1 MRLTQAPPVLH
12 VPSNRPALPTLF
24 ASAGLTADVI
34 QEIDH
39 LVVGVGGLVHE
50 LIRFTAGASS
60 VKDAAGQRLT
70 VADTLAD
77 RLLRESLLQLCPGS
91 SGYSEEGG
99 AFGRDGGES
108 RLHWQ
113 VDPVDGTRP
122 ATLGGA
128 FAVSIGALVLDG
140 GLPVAAAGWVY
151 LPTLSAL
158 YRAFLA
164 PGFSDCRLNDQPV
177 TAEPVSPTDLT
188 SRYLAVGSDWH
199 RLGAGGHPFKLSAPG
214 ATAVHLTQLVH
225 PASDVAATVLTRYK
239 PYDAAGGLVV
249 AAAGGCELYP
259 MAHGKPAP
267 GALDP
272 IAFLHSGDLL
282 PDQFGPAVLV
292 CRPTTA
298 CVLR

>member
-1 MRLTQAPPVLH
+1 MPQAPLVPH
-12 VPSNRPALPTLF
+12 VPSNRPSLPILF
-24 ASAGLTADVI
+24 ASAGLSAEVI

-60 VKDAAGQRLT
+60 LKDSAGQRLT

-77 RLLRESLLQLCPGS
+77 RLLRESLLQFCPGS
-91 SGYSEEGG
+91 SGYSEEAG
-99 AFGRDGGES
+99 AFGKDGDGV
-108 RLHWQ
+108 RIHWQ

-128 FAVSIGALVLDG
+128 FAVSIGALLLDG
-140 GLPVAAAGWVY
+140 ERPVAAAGWVY

-158 YRAFLA
+158 YRAFVA

-177 TAEPVSPTDLT
+177 TAEPVSPTDL
-188 SRYLAVGSDWH
+188 RRQYLAVGSDWH

-225 PASDVAATVLTRYK
+225 PSSDVAATVLSRYK
-239 PYDAAGGLVV
+239 PYDAAGGIVV

-259 MAHGKPAP
+259 MEHGKPGPAP
-267 GALDP
+267 LDP
-272 IAFLHSGDLL
+272 LAFLRSGDLS
-282 PDQFGPAVLV
+282 PCQYGPAVLV
-292 CRPTTA
+292 CRPA
-298 CVLR
+298 IAHALR